1 MNCPACGNSTRIIDS
16 RKAARRVRRRRE
28 CKECGQRF
36 TTLEMPQRE
45 AEALQELEAWWLR
58 IVDAVK
64 ILDLMREGN
73 GEES

>member
-1 MNCPACGNSTRIIDS
+1 VNCPACGSPTRVIDS
-16 RKAARRVRRRRE
+16 RKAARQVRRRRE

-45 AEALQELEAWWLR
+45 AEALQELEAWWLK

-64 ILDLMREGN
+64 ILDLMREG
-73 GEES
+73 ES